1 MVDISKYKQTLNNIR
16 EDIVNELVSI
26 MKKHDRKEVVD
37 IYELVDDTPTVIDGS
52 EVDDIYTLDFIR
64 VVDGTKPYLIFGC
77 SSSYD
82 SEDVTSNDI
91 SIDNLVDILDWVV
104 SYEKWLFESED

>member
-16 EDIVNELVSI
+16 AEIVNELVSI
-26 MKKHDRKEVVD
+26 MKKHDRKEVVN

-77 SSSYD
+77 SSLYD
-82 SEDVTSNDI
+82 SEKVKSKNI
-91 SIDNLVDILDWVV
+91 SIDNLIEILDWVL
-104 SYEKWLFESED
+104 SNEKWLFESED